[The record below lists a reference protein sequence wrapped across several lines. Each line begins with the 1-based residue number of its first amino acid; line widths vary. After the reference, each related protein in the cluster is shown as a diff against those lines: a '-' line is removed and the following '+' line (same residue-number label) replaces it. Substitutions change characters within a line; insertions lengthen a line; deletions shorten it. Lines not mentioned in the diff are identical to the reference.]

1 MYSQAVVAV
10 IAEVDVAAVG
20 VDAAVAG
27 VVAAVV
33 LSNAIDVALLGG
45 GYLLHYI
52 GY

>member
-10 IAEVDVAAVG
+10 IAEVDAAAAG
-20 VDAAVAG
+20 VDAVAG
-27 VVAAVV
+27 VAAVV

-45 GYLLHYI
+45 GYLLHYV